1 MKLFMFIISLIA
13 LADAIAV
20 IYIINFTCNEE
31 IADIQI
37 PLNIFFGV
45 VLALI
50 LWIVGYQVY
59 ELKAKV

>member
-13 LADAIAV
+13 LADVMAIL
-20 IYIINFTCNEE
+20 YIINFTCNE
-31 IADIQI
+31 DINDIII
-37 PLNIFFGV
+37 PLNTFFGV